1 MISEKLFDEIK
12 NNIKDVIQRQSVLGK
27 LLWEELLKAH
37 PADLAKFLGSLPE
50 DDFKKLYIDFPS
62 NLSCAVFREFSE
74 PLQALALTTLNDSGR
89 VDALGC
95 LTTDELTDLFE
106 RLSDEELKQYLSLLH
121 KTDREKVLSLLKFN
135 PESAG
140 GIMDTDVLALHD
152 DLSVQKSI
160 QLLQRLEVN
169 QEIHRQI
176 FVIDKNKRLMGHIC
190 LEDLVL
196 QKPQARLSD
205 FMRKN
210 LLVAKAEDDR
220 EEIANKMVHYNMTI
234 IPVVGEEDYFLG
246 VIPSSTLIDII
257 EEESAENVYRMA
269 AMTPV
274 KGTYFDASIM
284 KLLYQRSM
292 ILGALLLAQS
302 LSSAIIKAHETL
314 LITFAGG
321 VLMQFLTML
330 TSTGG
335 NASSQT
341 SAVVIQGIASGEIN
355 KTNIKKFLKREF
367 FLAFWIAFFLGF
379 ISFLRVYIT
388 SHHLLGSIAVSS
400 SLVVIVMAS
409 IMIGSCIP
417 IVLRRINVDPAYSAG
432 PVLATLMDILGLLI
446 YCRVSQQIFTYF
458 ETFS

>member
-1 MISEKLFDEIK
+1 MISEKLFDEIR
-12 NNIKDVIQRQSVLGK
+12 NNIKDVINRQSVLGK
-27 LLWEELLKAH
+27 LLWEELLKVH
-37 PADLAKFLGSLPE
+37 PADLAHFLGSLPE
-50 DDFKKLYIDFPS
+50 DHFKKLYIEFPS
-62 NLSCAVFREFSE
+62 STGCLVFREFSE
-74 PLQALALTTLNDSGR
+74 PLKALALSTLNDSGR

-106 RLSDEELKQYLSLLH
+106 RLSDEELKQYLNLLH

-135 PESAG
+135 PDSAG

-152 DLSVQKSI
+152 DFTVQKSI

-176 FVIDKNKRLMGHIC
+176 FVIDRNKKLVGHIC

-196 QKPQARLSD
+196 QKPQSRLND

-210 LLVAKAEDDR
+210 LLIARAEDDQ
-220 EEIANKMVHYNMTI
+220 EVIAKKMVHYNI
-234 IPVVGEEDYFLG
+234 SIVPVVGDSDYFLG

-274 KGTYFDASIM
+274 KGTYFDMSLYE
-284 KLLYQRSM
+284 LLYQRSL
-292 ILGALLLAQS
+292 ILVALLLAQS

-314 LITFAGG
+314 LVTFAGG
-321 VLMQFLTML
+321 ILMQFLTML

-341 SAVVIQGIASGEIN
+341 SAVVIQGLASGEIN
-355 KTNIKKFLKREF
+355 KGNIRKFFKREF
-367 FLAFWIAFFLGF
+367 FLAFSMAFILGSV
-379 ISFLRVYIT
+379 SFMRVYFT
-388 SHHLLGSIAVSS
+388 SRNLIGSIAVSV
-400 SLVVIVMAS
+400 SLSLIVMAS
-409 IMIGSCIP
+409 ILIGSSIP
-417 IVLRRINVDPAYSAG
+417 IVLRRIDVDPAYSAG

-446 YCRVSQQIFTYF
+446 YCRVSEQIFTYF
-458 ETFS
+458 STFS

>member
-1 MISEKLFDEIK
+1 M
-12 NNIKDVIQRQSVLGK
+12 
-27 LLWEELLKAH
+27 
-37 PADLAKFLGSLPE
+37 
-50 DDFKKLYIDFPS
+50 
-62 NLSCAVFREFSE
+62 
-74 PLQALALTTLNDSGR
+74 TTLNDSGR

>member
-12 NNIKDVIQRQSVLGK
+12 NNIKDVISRQSVLGK

-50 DDFKKLYIDFPS
+50 DHFKKLYIDFPS
-62 NLSCAVFREFSE
+62 SISCAVFREFSE

-106 RLSDEELKQYLSLLH
+106 RLSDDELKQYLSLLH

-176 FVIDKNKRLMGHIC
+176 FVIDKNKRLLGHIC

-210 LLVAKAEDDR
+210 LLVARAEDDR

-234 IPVVGEEDYFLG
+234 IPVVGAEDYFLG

-274 KGTYFDASIM
+274 KGTYFDASLT

-355 KTNIKKFLKREF
+355 RDNMKKFLRREF
-367 FLAFWIAFFLGF
+367 FLAFFMAFILGI
-379 ISFLRVYIT
+379 ISFARVYIT
-388 SHHLLGSIAVSS
+388 SRHLLGSIAVSS

-417 IVLRRINVDPAYSAG
+417 ILLRRINVDPAYSAG

>member
-12 NNIKDVIQRQSVLGK
+12 NNIKDVIDKESVLGK
-27 LLWEELLKAH
+27 LLWEELLTAH
-37 PADLAKFLGSLPE
+37 PADLARFLGSLSE
-50 DDFKKLYIDFPS
+50 ENFKKLYIDFPS
-62 NLSCAVFREFSE
+62 HVSCAVFREFSE
-74 PLQALALTTLNDSGR
+74 PLQALALATLNDSGR

-106 RLSDEELKQYLSLLH
+106 RLSDNELKQYLSLLH

-152 DLSVQKSI
+152 DLTVQKSI

-176 FVIDKNKRLMGHIC
+176 FVIDKNKRLLGHIC

-196 QKPQARLSD
+196 QKPQARLHE

-210 LLVAKAEDDR
+210 LLVARAEDDR
-220 EEIANKMVHYNMTI
+220 EVIANKMVHYNMMI

-274 KGTYFDASIM
+274 KGTYFDASII
-284 KLLYQRSM
+284 KLLYQRSI
-292 ILGALLLAQS
+292 ILGMLLLAQS

-330 TSTGG
+330 TSAGG

-355 KTNIKKFLKREF
+355 RTNIKKFLKREF
-367 FLAFWIAFFLGF
+367 FLAFWIALFLGF
-379 ISFLRVYIT
+379 LSFLRVYVT
-388 SHHLLGSIAVSS
+388 SHHLLGSIAVSF
-400 SLVVIVMAS
+400 SLVVIVMSS